1 MASRYTV
8 PEDVEDIIDRLV
20 GSGSYGGADE
30 VIRTAMLALEMQESQ
45 TVEISA
51 ELWAAIEE
59 AQARAE
65 RLSDNPGS
73 RVLQSYIYNTLGHHR
88 NRSGGPYAL

>member
-30 VIRTAMLALEMQESQ
+30 VIRTAMLALEMQESE

-51 ELWAAIEE
+51 ELWAAIVE
-59 AQARAE
+59 AQADIDKNGGIPAEDVFAEMEEIIRRAE
-65 RLSDNPGS
+65 TRD
-73 RVLQSYIYNTLGHHR
+73 
-88 NRSGGPYAL
+88 AAE

>member
-8 PEDVEDIIDRLV
+8 PEDVEDIIDGLV

-59 AQARAE
+59 AQADMDKNGGIPAEEVFAEMEEIIRRAE
-65 RLSDNPGS
+65 TRD
-73 RVLQSYIYNTLGHHR
+73 
-88 NRSGGPYAL
+88 AAE

>member
-59 AQARAE
+59 AQADMDKNGGIPAEEVFAEMEEIIRRAE
-65 RLSDNPGS
+65 TGD
-73 RVLQSYIYNTLGHHR
+73 
-88 NRSGGPYAL
+88 AAE